1 MEVIQLII
9 MNCLNCGNCKQG
21 ELTYFCFEKNDLVVN
36 ENIEVQVVEK
46 TRDGWK
52 KGDPE
57 YEIHRRK
64 SRKEIEV

>member
-1 MEVIQLII
+1 MS
-9 MNCLNCGNCKQG
+9 CLNCGNCKQG
-21 ELTYFCFEKNDLVVN
+21 DVTYYCLEKDEIIVD
-36 ENIEVQVVEK
+36 ENANSQVIEK

-64 SRKEIEV
+64 SRKEVEV